1 MAKQR
6 GAQGLRV
13 PSAPTRV
20 CPASGPRAADSH
32 PAFPEPCWGRR
43 AQENGVEHVTQSW
56 LACLDLSLQAKPQCS
71 RTRETR
77 AAPNVFW
84 SLTLSRAESVL
95 STPPHP
101 HSVCHTLCEPPHQA
115 QATAKGG
122 LSGCR
127 KVLPHPQLVTTAH
140 KVWSQTLMIWDLANA
155 SHLHQCGTSFK
166 ATGDKL

>member
-1 MAKQR
+1 MHPRASVLPVGREQQTHTQR
-6 GAQGLRV
+6 SQSHAGEDGLRKM
-13 PSAPTRV
+13 
-20 CPASGPRAADSH
+20 
-32 PAFPEPCWGRR
+32 
-43 AQENGVEHVTQSW
+43 GVEHVAQSW
-56 LACLDLSLQAKPQCS
+56 LACLDLSLQTKPQCS

-77 AAPNVFW
+77 ATPNVFW

-101 HSVCHTLCEPPHQA
+101 HSVSHTLREPPHQA

-166 ATGDKL
+166 ATGNKL